1 MARVNAY
8 LYLLENEKPQN
19 PKYTTDNDLLPKD
32 HPKSTRNNNAHIMEN
47 LQEEMKYPKEDM
59 VEEEEKMEYPKDKE
73 DMEYPKEDK
82 DMVEHPEDEKEM
94 EGHPEEEKEME
105 GHPEEEEKM
114 EYPKDKDMAEV
125 PEEVQEIMDI
135 IKEYP
140 GIIQDIIEEM
150 MDDVEDQPKEMVE
163 DDEEGEVIEE
173 ENMTAEET
181 QVESQEESGSAAL
194 DHSERAELEAF
205 RRERKEGLIVSFED
219 DLSGEFLD
227 KLRKE
232 IGNYSFDEL
241 EVTLSKEFT
250 RVNRENKKSKPN
262 AFIYK
267 PEVKSSSK
275 SEVDVVKD
283 LIQKYK

>member
-1 MARVNAY
+1 VEVK
-8 LYLLENEKPQN
+8 LV
-19 PKYTTDNDLLPKD
+19 DNKL
-32 HPKSTRNNNAHIMEN
+32 
-47 LQEEMKYPKEDM
+47 LQEEVVETKADVLESTENPQTMEEMPT
-59 VEEEEKMEYPKDKE
+59 EEEEKMEYPKEDKE
-73 DMEYPKEDK
+73 MEGHPEEEEEKMEYPKED
-82 DMVEHPEDEKEM
+82 KEM
-94 EGHPEEEKEME
+94 EGHPEEEKDME
-105 GHPEEEEKM
+105 YPKEEEDM
-114 EYPKDKDMAEV
+114 EYPKDKDMVEV

-140 GIIQDIIEEM
+140 EIIQDIIEEM

-163 DDEEGEVIEE
+163 RDEEGEVIEE
-173 ENMTAEET
+173 ERVTTEAT
-181 QVESQEESGSAAL
+181 QIENQEESGSATL
-194 DHSERAELEAF
+194 DYSERAELEAF
-205 RRERKEGLIVSFED
+205 RRERKEGLIASFED
-219 DLSGEFLD
+219 DLSVDFLD
-227 KLRKE
+227 NLRKE
-232 IGNYSFDEL
+232 IQNYSFDEL